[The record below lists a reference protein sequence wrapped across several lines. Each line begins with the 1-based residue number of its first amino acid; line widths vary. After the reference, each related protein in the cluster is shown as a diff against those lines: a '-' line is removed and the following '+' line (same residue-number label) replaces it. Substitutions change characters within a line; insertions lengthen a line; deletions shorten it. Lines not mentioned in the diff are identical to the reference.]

1 MKSFGEKQMKLYYR
15 SLEKGDLA
23 KWEELAKPEF
33 SEEDFCSR
41 DYLLKRW
48 NSTKGW
54 VLMTPEKEWIGC
66 CFISFK
72 FHEYNRGG
80 VHFLEWCIFPKFR
93 SQGYAKHLVK
103 LCFDNSI
110 GFQKSICIN
119 PTNNASTALAQKYGF
134 KELEIHK
141 YWMVFM
147 CDKDFYPQELVNLNI
162 SYCNE

>member
-1 MKSFGEKQMKLYYR
+1 MKLYYR
-15 SLEKGDLA
+15 SLEKKDLA

-41 DYLLKRW
+41 DYLLNRW

-66 CFISFK
+66 CFINFK

-93 SQGYAKHLVK
+93 KQGYAKYLVK
-103 LCFDNSI
+103 LCFDSSA
-110 GFQKSICIN
+110 GFQKSICIHLEN
-119 PTNNASTALAQKYGF
+119 SASTALARKYGF
-134 KELEIHK
+134 KELEMHK
-141 YWMVFM
+141 CWMVFI
-147 CDKDFYPQELVNLNI
+147 CDKDFYPPELVNLDI